1 MSGPGTTAASRTD
14 PCTCANL
21 DQVTY
26 KHLALDLDVDFDARV
41 IRGCATW
48 RLSLS
53 EACTLI
59 KLDTK
64 SLSITSVRAC
74 AALDLP
80 ADASPHT
87 DLSKMSSEIPFTLVE
102 HPLNPHAF
110 GSALTISLTEMVGAD
125 GGVLPQGDIL
135 LAIHYR
141 TASDSIALQWLTP
154 EQTAG
159 KQYPYVFSQCQAIH
173 ARALLPCPDA
183 PCAKVGY
190 SARLTVPEWAT
201 AVMSAPAAGRER
213 LPDGTKHRFDFEQEV
228 PIPSYLLAL
237 AVGELESRVVGPR
250 SKVWAEPSVVDAAAY
265 EFSETESF
273 ICAAEKIAGMPYAW
287 GESTLS
293 LVPIFGPHL
302 TRPSHTRISPISHA
316 RLTRPSHTRISH
328 PHLTPPMSHPMISQ
342 EMTRIHLSPAC
353 FAHSRLV

>member
-1 MSGPGTTAASRTD
+1 
-14 PCTCANL
+14 L

-213 LPDGTKHRFDFEQEV
+213 LSDGTKHRFDFEQEV

-328 PHLTPPMSHPMISQ
+328 PHLTHPMSHPMISP
-342 EMTRIHLSPAC
+342 EMTRLRLSPPC
-353 FAHSRLV
+353 FARSRLV